1 MIGPEMRLNA
11 LNRTPSEENA
21 RSGVIVT
28 VGNGDARMQPMN
40 LGVQIR
46 ICLALAGLAVATVG
60 ANSAEAQGRAP
71 LVDPRSVAPYV
82 PTPWHVVDRM
92 LDLVQVT
99 EHDMVY
105 DLGSGD
111 GRILVRAA
119 KAHGA
124 RGVGLEINHDLVVD
138 ARLAIGA
145 ANVEDR
151 VKIVEQD
158 IFEADLSPAS
168 VVTLFLMTSAN
179 RRLKPKLLEE
189 LRPGTRIA
197 CYKWE
202 IPGWNPVKSA
212 TVEVSGA
219 GQPIYMYEVGAH
231 Q

>member
-1 MIGPEMRLNA
+1 MRHINQTT
-11 LNRTPSEENA
+11 R
-21 RSGVIVT
+21 
-28 VGNGDARMQPMN
+28 
-40 LGVQIR
+40 IR
-46 ICLALAGLAVATVG
+46 ILLALASLGVATVG
-60 ANSAEAQGRAP
+60 ATSALAQGRAP

-92 LDLVQVT
+92 LDLVEVND
-99 EHDMVY
+99 EDVVF

-124 RGVGLEINHDLVVD
+124 RGVGFEINHDLVVD
-138 ARLAIGA
+138 ARLALGA
-145 ANVEDR
+145 ANVQDR
-151 VKIVEQD
+151 VEIVEQD
-158 IFEADLSPAS
+158 IFEADLSRAS

-202 IPGWNPVKSA
+202 IPGWNPVKTA

>member
-1 MIGPEMRLNA
+1 MGMLA
-11 LNRTPSEENA
+11 A
-21 RSGVIVT
+21 G
-28 VGNGDARMQPMN
+28 
-40 LGVQIR
+40 R
-46 ICLALAGLAVATVG
+46 IPLVLALAGLAVATVG
-60 ANSAEAQGRAP
+60 ATSAQAQGRAP

-92 LDLVQVT
+92 LDLVEVT
-99 EHDMVY
+99 EQDMVY

-151 VKIVEQD
+151 VKIIEQD

-179 RRLKPKLLEE
+179 RRLKPKLLED
-189 LRPGTRIA
+189 LQPGTRIA

-202 IPGWNPVKSA
+202 IPGWKPVKTA

-231 Q
+231 E

>member
-1 MIGPEMRLNA
+1 MRQMILG
-11 LNRTPSEENA
+11 A
-21 RSGVIVT
+21 R
-28 VGNGDARMQPMN
+28 
-40 LGVQIR
+40 IR
-46 ICLALAGLAVATVG
+46 IFLVLAGLAVAAVG
-60 ANSAEAQGRAP
+60 AISAEAQGRAP

-92 LDLVQVT
+92 LDLVEVT
-99 EHDMVY
+99 EQDMVY

-124 RGVGLEINHDLVVD
+124 RGVGLEINRDLVID

-151 VKIVEQD
+151 VKIIEQD
-158 IFEADLSPAS
+158 IFDADLSPAS

-189 LRPGTRIA
+189 LQPGTRIA

-202 IPGWNPVKSA
+202 IPGWNPVKTA

-231 Q
+231 E

>member
-1 MIGPEMRLNA
+1 
-11 LNRTPSEENA
+11 
-21 RSGVIVT
+21 
-28 VGNGDARMQPMN
+28 MQQMN
-40 LGVQIR
+40 HEVR
-46 ICLALAGLAVATVG
+46 IPLLLALAGLGLATIAAG
-60 ANSAEAQGRAP
+60 SADAQGRAP

-92 LDLVQVT
+92 LDLVEVT
-99 EHDMVY
+99 EEDVVY

-124 RGVGLEINHDLVVD
+124 RGVGLEINRDLVVD
-138 ARLAIGA
+138 ARLAVGA
-145 ANVEDR
+145 ANVENR
-151 VKIVEQD
+151 VKIIEQD

-202 IPGWNPVKSA
+202 IPGWNPIKTA

-231 Q
+231 E

>member
-1 MIGPEMRLNA
+1 MQQINLGA
-11 LNRTPSEENA
+11 RTPILLVLAS
-21 RSGVIVT
+21 V
-28 VGNGDARMQPMN
+28 
-40 LGVQIR
+40 
-46 ICLALAGLAVATVG
+46 ALAAVG
-60 ANSAEAQGRAP
+60 ASNAEAQGRAP

-92 LDLVQVT
+92 LDLVEVT
-99 EHDMVY
+99 EQDMVY

-124 RGVGLEINHDLVVD
+124 RGVGLEINRDLVVD
-138 ARLAIGA
+138 ARLAVGA

-151 VKIVEQD
+151 VKIIEQD

-202 IPGWNPVKSA
+202 IPGWNPVKTA

-231 Q
+231 E